1 METVLKDKQPVK
13 ATLGVTIDASQ
24 VDATFDQVLDR
35 YARQVKVPGFRPGKV
50 PRGVLIRKIGEDA
63 LRQEVRE
70 ALIDEV
76 YPEAVREHDLAP
88 VHAHVHGSDPTRGE
102 AYSFDLHL
110 DLYPEFSLP
119 DLSEIVLDTEA
130 EPVTDAQVDETVE
143 NLRREHA
150 TLVPVDRKAEP
161 GDQVLITTLDEHD
174 EPREEGNVMPLDLE
188 RVGDELA
195 EQLVGHGIGD
205 MLTLTLEDPSQQGEE
220 GAAGT
225 STMRVRIEDVKEK
238 EKPSADDAFA
248 ATLGLE
254 SWSEVLDAIRGSLE
268 REAQERT
275 DEQRREEFVDK
286 LMAHADPPLPDHLV
300 RRRQGQLLEELSD
313 DLRQKG
319 MELDAYLKRLEA
331 DEKREEFDAE
341 LKSSAETGVR
351 RDLVLEKLLEERPA
365 EVSDAEFDEAVRQ
378 MAARAGKD
386 PETFRRERGDTWLR
400 NYRFLLR
407 RDKALRAAVA
417 ERVGEPSPGASD
429 DAGSTPGRDTPSD
442 DAEANPA
449 E

>member
-70 ALIDEV
+70 VLIDEV

-88 VHAHVHGSDPTRGE
+88 VHAHVHGEEPIRGE
-102 AYSFDLHL
+102 AYEFELHL

-130 EPVTDAQVDETVE
+130 EPVTDAQIDETVE

-161 GDQVLITTLDEHD
+161 GDQVLITTLDEND

-195 EQLVGHGIGD
+195 EQLVGHGIGET
-205 MLTLTLEDPSQQGEE
+205 LTLTVEDPSQRDQE
-220 GAAGT
+220 GAEGT

-238 EKPSADDAFA
+238 DKPDADDAFA

-268 REAQERT
+268 RETQERA

-286 LMAHADPPLPDHLV
+286 LMEQADPPLPDHLV
-300 RRRQGQLLEELSD
+300 RRRQGQLLEELAD

-319 MELDAYLKRLEA
+319 MELDAYLQRLEA
-331 DEKREEFDAE
+331 DDKREEFDAE
-341 LKSSAETGVR
+341 LKSSAEKGVR

-386 PETFRRERGDTWLR
+386 AETFRRERGDTWLR

-417 ERVGEPSPGASD
+417 ERAETSSPSASD
-429 DAGSTPGRDTPSD
+429 EAGTTPGSDTPPD